1 MMLLMIVMLLI
12 VIAILLFFIVAGQ
25 SRREVERYFERNRL
39 PNGEKVPLGMWA
51 MIAGATA
58 ILILIIT
65 KSYEWTFLVLIM
77 VGGLGPFIHH
87 AVAWQ
92 LDSTKGRKERPN
104 TSETSE
110 SLLKF
115 WWDAGRRKR
124 Q

>member
-12 VIAILLFFIVAGQ
+12 IIAILLFFIVAGQ
-25 SRREVERYFERNRL
+25 SRHEAERYFERNRL

-51 MIAGATA
+51 MIAGAAA
-58 ILILIIT
+58 ILTLIVT
-65 KSYEWTFLVLIM
+65 RSYAWTFLVLIM
-77 VGGLGPFIHH
+77 VGGAGPYVHH

-92 LDSTKGRKERPN
+92 LDSAKGRKKERN